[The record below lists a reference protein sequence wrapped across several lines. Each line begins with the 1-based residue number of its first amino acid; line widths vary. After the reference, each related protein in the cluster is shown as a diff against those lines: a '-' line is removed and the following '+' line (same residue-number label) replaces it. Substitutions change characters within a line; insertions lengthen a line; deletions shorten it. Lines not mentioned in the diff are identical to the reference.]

1 MRHYAIYN
9 ETGKLIVIGIGY
21 GGVEITKEQYDA
33 LNAEIH
39 EKAELAEKLYNGEI
53 TADDIP
59 EERREEIQQEVN
71 GRIETDEIYE
81 DAVDVEGAPYTYEET
96 DEPIEKPEEDEA
108 INA

>member
-59 EERREEIQQEVN
+59 EEWREEIQQEVTS
-71 GRIETDEIYE
+71 R
-81 DAVDVEGAPYTYEET
+81 VAPYTYEET
-96 DEPIEKPEEDEA
+96 DEPIEKPEDDEA
-108 INA
+108 INADEVR